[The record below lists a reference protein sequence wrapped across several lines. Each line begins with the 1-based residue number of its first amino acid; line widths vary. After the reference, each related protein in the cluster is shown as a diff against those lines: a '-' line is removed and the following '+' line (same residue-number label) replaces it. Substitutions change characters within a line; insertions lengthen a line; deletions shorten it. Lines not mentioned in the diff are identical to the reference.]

1 MWRKFNDIVLKH
13 DVTKPNCKGFKID
26 GVQAKWNVVQIVHE
40 FADLDVKMID
50 KD

>member
-13 DVTKPNCKGFKID
+13 GVTKPNFKGFKID
-26 GVQAKWNVVQIVHE
+26 GVQAKWNVMQNVHE
-40 FADLDVKMID
+40 FGDLGVKMVD